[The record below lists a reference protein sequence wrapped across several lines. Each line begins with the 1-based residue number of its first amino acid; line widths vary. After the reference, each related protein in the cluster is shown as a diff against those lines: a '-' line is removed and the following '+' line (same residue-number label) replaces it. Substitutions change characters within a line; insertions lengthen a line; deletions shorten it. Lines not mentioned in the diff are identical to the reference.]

1 MKKKLNLLTI
11 LLVMIFFIK
20 CDITLADSSCDKF
33 ATHNGET
40 CNYESST
47 PGKAVCKC
55 LYDLNNNNGTACD
68 NGYTSNVMPNIC
80 EASFQTTYFSES
92 QNGNNSSNSFV
103 ATVNSG
109 TYYSVNCTEGTY
121 ISKGQVKILNSSTN
135 KSTTVT
141 GCLYTSGISPKATCS
156 KGELTKINVTSNK
169 GEIVM
174 GDFYVCYKNVSNET
188 DDSVNLT
195 GEGGPRLEYDNLC
208 ESEGF
213 KTASKIAGTI
223 ILITKWLVPLI
234 LIIVGMI
241 DFGKAILSDNDK
253 SLSDATTVF
262 IKRLVIA
269 IIVPIVP
276 GLLFSLI
283 DFFVGDEVA
292 DTKIEFGSCT
302 ECLKDPLNCVIEY
315 K

>member
-109 TYYSVNCTEGTY
+109 TYYSVN
-121 ISKGQVKILNSSTN
+121 
-135 KSTTVT
+135 VT